1 MSTGNGTETDTEPEI
16 RHPLLSDRAARYTA
30 RILAV
35 VLWQLIGLLST
46 RIPTPVGTIQFLIDE
61 MLRGEL
67 WIHLS
72 WTLRRAAIALTAV
85 LFLGVAIGWAM
96 GRWWRVGAYFRDVN
110 TILLALPAFIW
121 ALLAAIWWGFS
132 EVGPFVVPL
141 LAATPM
147 LIASTFE
154 GAKSLPR
161 PLLEMSTAYGVP
173 QRRVFTSLVLPS
185 MAPYIIAGFR
195 YAVLAGWGALS
206 LVEFFA
212 SNWGAGYRAA
222 FWYDAGNFNGL
233 MGWGLIEIT
242 VILAVDRLVLER
254 LARMSRR
261 WQEGTERW

>member
-1 MSTGNGTETDTEPEI
+1 VTVAHTEQATSSSHWVT
-16 RHPLLSDRAARYTA
+16 SDRAARYTA
-30 RILAV
+30 RALALV
-35 VLWQLIGLLST
+35 GWQLAGMLSD
-46 RIPTPVGTIQFLIDE
+46 RIPTPLGTAQFLVDE
-61 MLRGEL
+61 AMRGAL
-67 WIHLS
+67 WVHLT
-72 WTLRRAAIALTAV
+72 WTLRRAAIALSAV
-85 LFLGVAIGWAM
+85 LVLGVLIGWAM
-96 GRWWRVGAYFRDVN
+96 GRWWRVGAFCRDIN

-147 LIASTFE
+147 LVASTYE
-154 GAKSLPR
+154 GAKSLPT
-161 PLLEMSTAYGVP
+161 PLIEMSTAYGVRP
-173 QRRVFTSLVLPS
+173 HRVFTYLVLPA

-222 FWYDAGNFNGL
+222 YWYDAGNFDGL
-233 MGWGLIEIT
+233 MGWGLVEIA
-242 VILAVDRLVLER
+242 VILTVDRVLLER
-254 LARMSRR
+254 LARRSRR

>member
-1 MSTGNGTETDTEPEI
+1 MTATVDQDTRPW
-16 RHPLLSDRAARYTA
+16 LLSDRAARYTA
-30 RILAV
+30 RLLVIVA
-35 VLWQLIGLLST
+35 WQLIGLLSD
-46 RIPTPVGTIQFLIDE
+46 RIPTPVGTVQFLIDE
-61 MLRGEL
+61 ALRGEL
-67 WIHLS
+67 WTHLA
-72 WTLRRAAIALTAV
+72 WTLRRAAIALTTV
-85 LFLGVAIGWAM
+85 LLLGVAIGWAM
-96 GRWWRVGAYFRDVN
+96 GRWWRVGAYFRDIN

-132 EVGPFVVPL
+132 EVGPFVVPV

-147 LIASTFE
+147 LVASTFE
-154 GAKSLPR
+154 GAKSIPKS
-161 PLLEMSTAYGVP
+161 LLDVSAAYQVP
-173 QRRVFTSLVLPS
+173 QRRIFTTLVLPA

-233 MGWGLIEIT
+233 MGWGVVEIA
-242 VILAVDRLVLER
+242 VILAVDRLILER
-254 LARMSRR
+254 LHQWSRR

>member
-1 MSTGNGTETDTEPEI
+1 MTAVAVAPPRWLT
-16 RHPLLSDRAARYTA
+16 SDRAARYTA
-30 RILAV
+30 RLLAL
-35 VLWQLIGLLST
+35 VLWQVVGLLSD
-46 RIPTPVGTIQFLIDE
+46 RIPTPVGTLTFLVE
-61 MLRGEL
+61 ETMRGEL

-72 WTLRRAAIALTAV
+72 WTLRRAALALSAV
-85 LFLGVAIGWAM
+85 LVIGVLLGWAM
-96 GRWWRVGAYFRDVN
+96 GRWWRVGAFFRDVN

-132 EVGPFVVPL
+132 EVGPFMVPL

-147 LIASTFE
+147 LVASTFE
-154 GAKSLPR
+154 GAKSLPK
-161 PLLEMSTAYGVP
+161 PLLEMSSAYQVP
-173 QRRVFTSLVLPS
+173 QRKVFTLVVLPA

-222 FWYDAGNFNGL
+222 YWYDAGNFNGL
-233 MGWGLIEIT
+233 MGWGLVEIV
-242 VILAVDRLVLER
+242 VILTVDRLILER
-254 LARMSRR
+254 LSRRSRR

>member
-1 MSTGNGTETDTEPEI
+1 MTTASAERETT
-16 RHPLLSDRAARYTA
+16 HWLLCDKAARYTA
-30 RILAV
+30 RLL
-35 VLWQLIGLLST
+35 VLIGWQLIGLLSD
-46 RIPTPVGTIQFLIDE
+46 RIPTPVGTIEFLIDE
-61 MLRGEL
+61 TMRGEL
-67 WIHLS
+67 WVHLT
-72 WTLRRAAIALTAV
+72 WTLRRAALALSAV
-85 LFLGVAIGWAM
+85 LLLGVLIGWAM
-96 GRWWRVGAYFRDVN
+96 GRWWRVGAFCRDIN
-110 TILLALPAFIW
+110 TVLLALPAFIW

-132 EVGPFVVPL
+132 EVGPFVVPV

-154 GAKSLPR
+154 GAKSLPK
-161 PLLEMSTAYGVP
+161 PLIEMSSAYRVP
-173 QRRVFTSLVLPS
+173 QRRIFAQLVLPA

-233 MGWGLIEIT
+233 MGWGLIEIA
-242 VILAVDRLVLER
+242 VILAIDRLVLER
-254 LARMSRR
+254 LARWSRR

>member
-1 MSTGNGTETDTEPEI
+1 MTTTAQQGT
-16 RHPLLSDRAARYTA
+16 RHWLSSDRAARYTA
-30 RILAV
+30 RVLILVA
-35 VLWQLIGLLST
+35 WQLIGLLSD

-61 MLRGEL
+61 ALRGEL
-67 WIHLS
+67 WTHLT
-72 WTLRRAAIALTAV
+72 WTLRRAAIALTTV
-85 LFLGVAIGWAM
+85 LFLGVLIGWAM
-96 GRWWRVGAYFRDVN
+96 GRWWRIGAYFRDIN

-132 EVGPFVVPL
+132 EVGPFVVPV

-147 LIASTFE
+147 LVASTFE

-161 PLLEMSTAYGVP
+161 PLVEMSAAYRVP
-173 QRRVFTSLVLPS
+173 QRKIFAALVLPA

-233 MGWGLIEIT
+233 MGWGLIEIA
-242 VILAVDRLVLER
+242 VILAVDRLILER
-254 LARMSRR
+254 LHRWSRR